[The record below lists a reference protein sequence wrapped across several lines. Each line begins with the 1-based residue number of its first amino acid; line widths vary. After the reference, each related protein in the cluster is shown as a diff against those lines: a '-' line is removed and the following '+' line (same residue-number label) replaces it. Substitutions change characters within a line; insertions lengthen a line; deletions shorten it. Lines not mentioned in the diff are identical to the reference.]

1 MTAQEANG
9 HKESVR
15 LLTEKTARE
24 IVMGLVKR
32 ELNRDNVREPQLP
45 CFVTESGYVREN
57 PKSWTVH
64 FRLPKSEKHLDVRL
78 HEECIEMAYWFYMNI
93 IDGEE
98 DDE

>member
-24 IVMGLVKR
+24 ILSGLVER
-32 ELNRDNVREPQLP
+32 ELNRRCVGEPRLP
-45 CFVTESGYVREN
+45 CFVTKSGYVREN

-93 IDGEE
+93 IVREE